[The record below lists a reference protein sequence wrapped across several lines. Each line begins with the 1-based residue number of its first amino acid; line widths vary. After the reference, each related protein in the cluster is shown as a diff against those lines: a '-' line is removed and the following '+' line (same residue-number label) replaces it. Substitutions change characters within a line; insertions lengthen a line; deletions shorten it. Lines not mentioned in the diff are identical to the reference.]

1 MRADVVVADVLRLL
15 DPAHMHETIGR
26 RHDEA
31 REAWRCD
38 AITVRDGEAFLA
50 AAGAYTG
57 KHLEFVGE
65 VRLGASAAASLATE
79 LLRQS
84 FPPGFFPDGYSAA
97 LACGIGKTPG
107 GLPHVVNHIA
117 GALKARGIT
126 NHVDAVF
133 QHQVDPLE
141 RSERDEI
148 AAVLLS
154 RYELALGR
162 IGISWRE
169 AEGLTKTSELPHLAR
184 RAAGL
189 LLARRLTAGET

>member
-1 MRADVVVADVLRLL
+1 MRADVVMAEVLRLL
-15 DPAHMHETIGR
+15 DPAHIHETIGR

-50 AAGAYTG
+50 AAGGYTRM
-57 KHLEFVGE
+57 HLEFVE
-65 VRLGASAAASLATE
+65 EARLGANAAASLATE
-79 LLRQS
+79 LLRHG
-84 FPPGFFPDGYSAA
+84 FPPGFIPDGYSAA
-97 LACGIGKTPG
+97 LACGVGKTPG
-107 GLPHVVNHIA
+107 GLPRVVNYLA
-117 GALKARGIT
+117 GALKARAIT

-133 QHQVDPLE
+133 LHQVDPRE

-148 AAVLLS
+148 AVVLLS
-154 RYELALGR
+154 RYGRALSHLGVA
-162 IGISWRE
+162 WRE
-169 AEGLTKTSELPHLAR
+169 AQGLTTTAELPHLAR